1 MSKLAR
7 WPWRWLTVAYL
18 AHPEERSFLERAQ
31 TKSGGGLRVTVAVLS
46 NPESMRFF
54 GVRLARKGMQA
65 VWLEVANGSRTPVR
79 LDPLSIDPAYYTPL
93 EAAYVN
99 HFSVGKRLI
108 GLYLGNS
115 AVASSYGAAGSV
127 VALMLWIYYSAQIF
141 FFGAE
146 LTRQYALQ
154 FGSLRGVPGMG
165 GEGDGKGEGKPP
177 AWPANR

>member
-1 MSKLAR
+1 MSEADRRTQELNC
-7 WPWRWLTVAYL
+7 
-18 AHPEERSFLERAQ
+18 SFEVSK
-31 TKSGGGLRVTVAVLS
+31 T
-46 NPESMRFF
+46 
-54 GVRLARKGMQA
+54 QA
-65 VWLEVANGSRTPVR
+65 VPRYS
-79 LDPLSIDPAYYTPL
+79 SI
-93 EAAYVN
+93 AA
-99 HFSVGKRLI
+99 KTA
-108 GLYLGNS
+108 S
-115 AVASSYGAAGSV
+115 AASSYGAAGSV